1 MALINYA
8 TAIQALA
15 PGAEW
20 SMTNADDYSTLSWF
34 SVGIPQP
41 SQTDCDNEIARQA
54 QEAPLASCKEQA
66 SGLLYKTDWTTIP
79 DVADPTKSNPYLT
92 NQAEFI
98 AYRSQVR
105 QLAVNPVENPTFPPV
120 PKAQWGTT

>member
-1 MALINYA
+1 MTPSYSTALLV
-8 TAIQALA
+8 LA
-15 PGAEW
+15 PGATW
-20 SMTNADDYSTLSWF
+20 SIADPMDYNTITWLSPD
-34 SVGIPQP
+34 IAQP
-41 SQTDCDNEIARQA
+41 SKAACDNEIARQA

-79 DVADPTKSNPYLT
+79 DVADPTKSNPYLV

-105 QLAVNPVENPTFPPV
+105 QLAVNPVLNPVFPPV

>member
-1 MALINYA
+1 MTPTYSTALL
-8 TAIQALA
+8 ALA
-15 PGAEW
+15 PGATW
-20 SMTNADDYSTLSWF
+20 SIADPMDYSTISWY
-34 SVGIPQP
+34 SVDIAQP
-41 SQTDCDNEIARQA
+41 SEEACDNEMARQA

-79 DVADPTKSNPYLT
+79 DVADPTKSNPYLM

-105 QLAVNPVENPTFPPV
+105 ALAVNPVVNPTFPPV
-120 PKAQWGTT
+120 PTAQWSS

>member
-1 MALINYA
+1 MTPTYA
-8 TAIQALA
+8 TALLALA
-15 PGAEW
+15 PGATW
-20 SMTNADDYSTLSWF
+20 SITDPMDYNTITWLSPN
-34 SVGIPQP
+34 IPQP
-41 SQTDCDNEIARQA
+41 TQQACDNEIALQT
-54 QEAPLASCKEQA
+54 QQQPYESCKQQA

-105 QLAVNPVENPTFPPV
+105 QLAVNPVLDPVFPPV
-120 PKAQWGTT
+120 PTAQWGTP

>member
-1 MALINYA
+1 MTPTYSTALL
-8 TAIQALA
+8 ALA
-15 PGAEW
+15 PGASW
-20 SMTNADDYSTLSWF
+20 SITDPMDYNTISWYSAD
-34 SVGIPQP
+34 IAQP
-41 SQTDCDNEIARQA
+41 SKAACDNEIALQTQ
-54 QEAPLASCKEQA
+54 QEPYASCKQQA
-66 SGLLYKTDWTTIP
+66 SGLLYKTDWTTIA

-105 QLAVNPVENPTFPPV
+105 QLAVNPVLNPVFPPV

>member
-1 MALINYA
+1 MTPTYSTALLV
-8 TAIQALA
+8 LA
-15 PGAEW
+15 PDATW
-20 SMTNADDYSTLSWF
+20 SIADPMDYNTITWLSPD
-34 SVGIPQP
+34 IAQP
-41 SQTDCDNEIARQA
+41 SKAACDNEMARQA

-98 AYRSQVR
+98 AYRSQIR
-105 QLAVNPVENPTFPPV
+105 QLAVNPVLDPVFPPV